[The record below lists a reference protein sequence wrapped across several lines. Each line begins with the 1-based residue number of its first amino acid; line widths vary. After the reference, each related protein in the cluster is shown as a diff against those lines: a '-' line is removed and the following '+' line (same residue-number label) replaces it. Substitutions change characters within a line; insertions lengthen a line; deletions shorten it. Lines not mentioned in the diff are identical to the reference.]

1 MTTLAV
7 PILGVSQEKIHDL
20 QKIFQ
25 HYEKKKQVLPTLNR
39 LKEFFG
45 GVNSSGFL
53 ASLFY
58 LKHLMCNSA
67 VKLYDHAVR
76 AEELKCLGYLV
87 HVIFQEFMG
96 RANVTPVEEIHS
108 ECLHRVCD
116 ILLSECGCEE
126 CARVVKSL
134 RTHHPLR
141 RLPKLNTHA
150 IHCPG
155 HRLLTHLHNSCII
168 SSVPHFSTHHIST
181 LLFDPDDFF
190 DFSSQGRRE
199 LAWLSSC
206 IHLCFAYMLFKK
218 CVLQEM
224 EILESYI
231 QEGLKNLNVDLSEQ
245 PSLNGLAALHARSK
259 KQNHCPV
266 FYVDVSSET
275 FKDQSLKDLNT
286 KLSDFLSVSPGQ
298 KQMLLTS
305 LGPKSWLLPPHLRL
319 METNKMSLTSAQKAE
334 SSLIPALVA
343 KLRLTEH
350 PESTKEN
357 KQGQFEEVVSMPKD
371 SPLFQHNKSPLSHS
385 RFGKLESKNEV
396 NTVNYSQDE
405 NYWEDD
411 YVDELGLI
419 DTSSPSFEQETY
431 LTGTDSESS
440 DNEEVSSLVEDTDDT
455 FFTLEEF
462 EELLAQNPPSSL
474 KPPKLSDNQLDIYY
488 REEV

>member
-7 PILGVSQEKIHDL
+7 PILDVSQEKIHDL

-25 HYEKKKQVLPTLNR
+25 QYEKKKQVLPTLKR

-58 LKHLMCNSA
+58 LKHLMSNSA
-67 VKLYDHAVR
+67 ARMYDNAVR

-96 RANVTPVEEIHS
+96 RAQVTPVEEIYS

-126 CARVVKSL
+126 CARVVNSL

-168 SSVPHFSTHHIST
+168 SSVPHFSAHHIST

-190 DFSSQGRRE
+190 DFCSQGRRE

-206 IHLCFAYMLFKK
+206 IHLCFAYMLLKK

-224 EILESYI
+224 EILENCI
-231 QEGLKNLNVDLSEQ
+231 QEGLKSLKVESSDQ
-245 PSLNGLAALHARSK
+245 PSLNGLAALHAQSK
-259 KQNHCPV
+259 KQKHCPV

-275 FKDQSLKDLNT
+275 FKDQSLKDLDT

-305 LGPKSWLLPPHLRL
+305 LGPKSWLLPPRLRL
-319 METNKMSLTSAQKAE
+319 TETNKMPLALAPKAAN
-334 SSLIPALVA
+334 SLIPALVA
-343 KLRLTEH
+343 KLKLTEH

-357 KQGQFEEVVSMPKD
+357 KKGEFEEVVSKPKD
-371 SPLFQHNKSPLSHS
+371 GPLFEHKKSSLSHS
-385 RFGKLESKNEV
+385 RFGKLESKSEV
-396 NTVNYSQDE
+396 NAVNYSQDD

-419 DTSSPSFEQETY
+419 DTASPSFEQETY

-440 DNEEVSSLVEDTDDT
+440 DNEDVSSLVEDTDDT

-462 EELLAQNPPSSL
+462 EELLTQETPPLQPS
-474 KPPKLSDNQLDIYY
+474 KLPNNQLNIYY
-488 REEV
+488 REEA